1 MSTHHIREVD
11 NRLRG
16 RLALVTGARQ
26 AISIFSVL
34 LQQLITCVSSGGIG
48 SAIARALAAEGCD
61 VVLHCNSSL
70 HKVETLSK
78 TLQST
83 HPDQLF
89 PCVSADLS
97 SREQTCGLVGAIFQN
112 SAVSSK
118 HKAVSILVA
127 NAGLGKRIR
136 DVQEIEEDDW
146 DEMMEV
152 NARSQF
158 VVTKSCLP
166 GMRAQSW
173 GRVILVGSIASKG
186 GGINGCHY
194 AATKGALSSMGLNLA
209 TLLAGE
215 GILPA
220 MIGATDMIPTPKS
233 TTWTSDTN
241 LEALKASDP
250 GLAIAASIPVHRLGQ
265 PDEVANVAVMMAKTG
280 YLTGQEIVLSG
291 GLK

>member
-1 MSTHHIREVD
+1 MSTYHIREVD
-11 NRLRG
+11 NRLQG
-16 RLALVTGARQ
+16 RLALVTGA
-26 AISIFSVL
+26 
-34 LQQLITCVSSGGIG
+34 SGGIG

-70 HKVETLSK
+70 HKVEALSK
-78 TLQST
+78 TLELA
-83 HPDQLF
+83 HPAQLF

-97 SREQTCGLVGAIFQN
+97 SRDQPRGLVDAIFQN
-112 SAVSSK
+112 PTVSSK
-118 HKAVSILVA
+118 HNAISILVA

-136 DVQEIEEDDW
+136 DVQEIEEDSW

-194 AATKGALSSMGLNLA
+194 AATKGALTSMGLNLA

-215 GILPA
+215 GVTVNTILPA

-241 LEALKASDP
+241 LESLKASDP

>member
-1 MSTHHIREVD
+1 MSTYHIREVD
-11 NRLRG
+11 NRLQG
-16 RLALVTGARQ
+16 RLALVTGA
-26 AISIFSVL
+26 
-34 LQQLITCVSSGGIG
+34 SGGIG

-70 HKVETLSK
+70 HKVEALSK

-83 HPDQLF
+83 HPEQLF

-97 SREQTCGLVGAIFQN
+97 SREQTRGLVDAIFRN
-112 SAVSSK
+112 PTVSSK
-118 HKAVSILVA
+118 HKAISILVA

-136 DVQEIEEDDW
+136 DVQEIEEDNW

-158 VVTKSCLP
+158 VVIKSCLP

-194 AATKGALSSMGLNLA
+194 AATKGALTSMGLNLA

-215 GILPA
+215 GVTVNTILPA

-241 LEALKASDP
+241 LEALKATDP

>member
-1 MSTHHIREVD
+1 MSTYHIREVD
-11 NRLRG
+11 NRLQG
-16 RLALVTGARQ
+16 RLAL
-26 AISIFSVL
+26 
-34 LQQLITCVSSGGIG
+34 
-48 SAIARALAAEGCD
+48 
-61 VVLHCNSSL
+61 
-70 HKVETLSK
+70 HKVEALSK

-97 SREQTCGLVGAIFQN
+97 SREQTRDLVDVIFQ
-112 SAVSSK
+112 SPIVSSE
-118 HKAVSILVA
+118 HKAISVLVA

-136 DVQEIEEDDW
+136 DVQEIEEDNW

-152 NARSQF
+152 NARS
-158 VVTKSCLP
+158 
-166 GMRAQSW
+166 
-173 GRVILVGSIASKG
+173 
-186 GGINGCHY
+186 H
-194 AATKGALSSMGLNLA
+194 SMGLNLA

-215 GILPA
+215 GVTVNTILPA

-241 LEALKASDP
+241 LEALKATDP

-265 PDEVANVAVMMAKTG
+265 PDEVANIAVMMAKTG

>member
-1 MSTHHIREVD
+1 MSTYHIREVD
-11 NRLRG
+11 NRLQG
-16 RLALVTGARQ
+16 RLALVTG
-26 AISIFSVL
+26 
-34 LQQLITCVSSGGIG
+34 TSGGIG

-70 HKVETLSK
+70 HKVEALSK

-97 SREQTCGLVGAIFQN
+97 SREQTRGLVDVIFQN
-112 SAVSSK
+112 PIVSSK
-118 HKAVSILVA
+118 HKAISILVA

-136 DVQEIEEDDW
+136 DVQEIEEENW

-166 GMRAQSW
+166 GMRVQSW

-194 AATKGALSSMGLNLA
+194 AATKGALTSMGLNLA

-215 GILPA
+215 GVTVNTILPA

-233 TTWTSDTN
+233 TIPSTRTWTSDTN
-241 LEALKASDP
+241 LEALKATDP